1 MRCTRISSAPVS
13 PTYKGRILGIVVLAV
28 AQFTIGVIHVFF
40 GFWLL
45 YATSHI
51 SAQSPLI
58 YSVYTLAF
66 GVLTLFCAYGIWRG
80 RSWGWHGT
88 VAVSLFVIV
97 ADALT
102 LLNLPSIL
110 GIPKLAAAAEI
121 VYSLIVLLYLSQKH
135 IRAQYKV
142 YE

>member
-1 MRCTRISSAPVS
+1 M
-13 PTYKGRILGIVVLAV
+13 GIVVLAV
-28 AQFTIGVIHVFF
+28 AQFMIGIIHVFY

-66 GVLTLFCAYGIWRG
+66 GLLTLIFTYGIWLG
-80 RSWGWHGT
+80 RSWGWNGT
-88 VAVSLFVIV
+88 VAVSIFVIV

-102 LLNLPSIL
+102 LLNLPSIP

-121 VYSLIVLLYLSQKH
+121 VYSLMVLLYLSQTH
-135 IRAQYKV
+135 VRAAYKASK
-142 YE
+142 

>member
-1 MRCTRISSAPVS
+1 
-13 PTYKGRILGIVVLAV
+13 LGIVVLAV
-28 AQFTIGVIHVFF
+28 AQFTIGIIHVFF

-45 YATSHI
+45 YATSRI

-97 ADALT
+97 ANALT

>member
-1 MRCTRISSAPVS
+1 MSRASVF

-28 AQFTIGVIHVFF
+28 AQFTIGIIHVFF

-66 GVLTLFCAYGIWRG
+66 GVLTLFCAYGFG
-80 RSWGWHGT
+80 
-88 VAVSLFVIV
+88 VAE
-97 ADALT
+97 AGAGMALLQFPC
-102 LLNLPSIL
+102 LLS
-110 GIPKLAAAAEI
+110 
-121 VYSLIVLLYLSQKH
+121 SQML
-135 IRAQYKV
+135 
-142 YE
+142 